1 MGLRSNTLSTA
12 EARRIA
18 LAAQGLAR
26 PNREGKANWSR
37 IAKAVDAMQLLQIDS
52 VNVLVRSHYLPVFAR
67 VGHYDQASLDQRTFS
82 KRKRAF
88 FEYWAHEASLLP
100 LSMHRLMRWSMARAK
115 NSTGQHRYL
124 ARFGKEEHAYVQA
137 VLDHIRSNGAVSV
150 SDLPDPGGRSGQWW
164 GWSKGKTALEYL
176 FDTGEVTTATRKGFE
191 RIYDLTERVIP
202 AEILN
207 APAPNENDAISEL
220 IDLSGQALGIAT
232 DTDLRD
238 YFRLPVDGF
247 RKALPDVI
255 ETGRLIPVKVEGWK
269 AKTFLHADA
278 KLPRRVSTHALLSP
292 FDPIVWERG
301 RTERL
306 FDFRYRIEIYTPQ
319 PKRVFGYYVLP
330 FLEGDRLTSRV
341 CLKADRFTGTLRV
354 NTAHAEKG
362 IDKKATAA
370 VLAPELRRMAA
381 WLGLEN
387 IEAAERG
394 DLAKPLRAALKQS
407 A

>member
-1 MGLRSNTLSTA
+1 MGLRSNTLSIA

-18 LAAQGLAR
+18 LAAQGLAK

-37 IAKAVDAMQLLQIDS
+37 ISKAVDAMQLLQIDS

-67 VGHYDQASLDQRTFS
+67 VGHYDHTALDQRTFS

-100 LSMHRLMRWSMARAK
+100 LPLHKLMRWSMARSR
-115 NSTGQHRYL
+115 NGTGKYKSL
-124 ARFGKEEHAYVQA
+124 ARFGKEERAYVQS
-137 VLDHIRSNGAVSV
+137 VREHIQAKGAVTV

-176 FDTGEVTTATRKGFE
+176 FDTGEVTTATRKSFE

-207 APAPNENDAISEL
+207 ESTPDENDAIREL

-247 RKALPDVI
+247 KKALPEAI
-255 ETGRLIPVKVEGWK
+255 ESGRLIPVKVEGWK

-278 KLPRRVSTHALLSP
+278 KLPRHVSAQALLSP
-292 FDPIVWERG
+292 FDPIVWERS

-362 IDKKATAA
+362 IDKKETAA
-370 VLAPELRRMAA
+370 VLAPELRRMAT

-387 IEAAERG
+387 IEATEKG
-394 DLAKPLRAALKQS
+394 DLAKPLRAALAKK
-407 A
+407 